1 MPKTNAE
8 RAAHL
13 IQAYIDSDNGKNANA
28 DVQYIQSMKTSLDEK
43 FQKLQNEDRR
53 APLPFMTMKTRY
65 SELDEKLRETADYIK
80 AGNVDPKE
88 LENKQARIINL
99 IGGLRSDHRDVRT
112 VLEDPDND
120 DRELYQE
127 LFAGYDNK
135 KLDEME
141 VGTPLNSIVQ
151 TQIDKTNQTRGVNQ
165 TNGSFVTKDLIAKEG
180 KEKLADYER
189 RLGLNTEFN
198 DGMDLGHEPGPL
210 F

>member
-1 MPKTNAE
+1 MITVTRCNLKVDQTHYTKLLEILLLTLQAVYPLLQECLEVFFGLGSCTIGLQEVVIIVIVVVALGRMSTVRYVADCIYAE
-8 RAAHL
+8 ARNLGLGRIAADL
-13 IQAYIDSDNGKNANA
+13 FVA
-28 DVQYIQSMKTSLDEK
+28 D
-43 FQKLQNEDRR
+43 
-53 APLPFMTMKTRY
+53 
-65 SELDEKLRETADYIK
+65 
-80 AGNVDPKE
+80 
-88 LENKQARIINL
+88 
-99 IGGLRSDHRDVRT
+99 
-112 VLEDPDND
+112 
-120 DRELYQE
+120 E

-141 VGTPLNSIVQ
+141 VGTSLNSIVQ

-180 KEKLADYER
+180 KEKLADFEK

>member
-13 IQAYIDSDNGKNANA
+13 I
-28 DVQYIQSMKTSLDEK
+28 
-43 FQKLQNEDRR
+43 
-53 APLPFMTMKTRY
+53 
-65 SELDEKLRETADYIK
+65 
-80 AGNVDPKE
+80 
-88 LENKQARIINL
+88 
-99 IGGLRSDHRDVRT
+99 GGLRSDYRDVRT

-141 VGTPLNSIVQ
+141 VGTSLNSIVQ

-180 KEKLADYER
+180 KEKLADFEK

>member
-13 IQAYIDSDNGKNANA
+13 I
-28 DVQYIQSMKTSLDEK
+28 
-43 FQKLQNEDRR
+43 
-53 APLPFMTMKTRY
+53 
-65 SELDEKLRETADYIK
+65 
-80 AGNVDPKE
+80 
-88 LENKQARIINL
+88 
-99 IGGLRSDHRDVRT
+99 GGLRSDLRDVRT

-141 VGTPLNSIVQ
+141 VGTSLNSIVQ
-151 TQIDKTNQTRGVNQ
+151 TQIDKTNQ

-180 KEKLADYER
+180 KEKLADFEK

>member
-8 RAAHL
+8 RAAH
-13 IQAYIDSDNGKNANA
+13 
-28 DVQYIQSMKTSLDEK
+28 
-43 FQKLQNEDRR
+43 
-53 APLPFMTMKTRY
+53 
-65 SELDEKLRETADYIK
+65 
-80 AGNVDPKE
+80 
-88 LENKQARIINL
+88 L

-141 VGTPLNSIVQ
+141 VGTSLNSIVQ

-165 TNGSFVTKDLIAKEG
+165 TTGSFVTKDLIAKEG
-180 KEKLADYER
+180 KEKLADFEK

-198 DGMDLGHEPGPL
+198 DGMDLGHELGPL

>member
-8 RAAHL
+8 CAAHL

-65 SELDEKLRETADYIK
+65 SELDE
-80 AGNVDPKE
+80 
-88 LENKQARIINL
+88 
-99 IGGLRSDHRDVRT
+99 
-112 VLEDPDND
+112 
-120 DRELYQE
+120 
-127 LFAGYDNK
+127 
-135 KLDEME
+135 ME

-180 KEKLADYER
+180 KEKLADFEK